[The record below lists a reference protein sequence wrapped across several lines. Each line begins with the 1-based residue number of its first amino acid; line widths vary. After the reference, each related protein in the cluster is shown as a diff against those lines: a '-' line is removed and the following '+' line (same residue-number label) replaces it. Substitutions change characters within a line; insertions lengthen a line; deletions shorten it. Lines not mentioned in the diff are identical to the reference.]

1 MIKNIIWDIF
11 ISLFYDILFIIVG
24 IELAYI
30 LLAMWGEINVPYIW
44 YNSVRC

>member
-30 LLAMWGEINVPYIW
+30 LLAI
-44 YNSVRC
+44 

>member
-30 LLAMWGEINVPYIW
+30 LLVMWGVKHD
-44 YNSVRC
+44 